1 MKKNIL
7 IIEDEAIIAM
17 DIRRKLEGN
26 GYNVV
31 GVAFSGEEAIQLAR
45 KHATDLVL
53 TDIVLKGDMDGIE
66 VANFMRSHWNIPVIF
81 LTAHSDEKTIQ
92 RAKSTGPFGFLKK
105 PVDDRELRASIEMA
119 LYKSQLMNELLE
131 SERKL
136 NCLFRIGEVLQDKD
150 KSIEDMIKAI
160 LAIIPP
166 SWQYPDITCA
176 RITLGEKEYTTKS
189 FKRTAWKLAQEIT
202 INSKVGGRVE
212 VFYAEKRAMDFEGP
226 FTKDERVLINAIAA
240 RIGNTVEQKKTQEA
254 LKTSEKK
261 YRTLFE
267 NSKETHII
275 SSPEGEILDINQA
288 GLELFGFTSKE
299 ELLNTFNLIDF
310 YSSLRERA
318 KLLRLIQKQGYVKDF
333 EIALKRRDGSRI
345 IVRETSTALR
355 DENGHIIELRGTLRD
370 VTAHIEQERLR
381 EQMLEELQATNKKL
395 KETQS
400 SLVQQEK
407 LASIGQLAAGV
418 AHELNNPLGFVTSNF
433 NSLHNYYQSLKKYLE
448 TWEELLPKLKNGN
461 GNGSASHPCIVEI
474 EEIKKQENV
483 NLIFKDVEDIFGEC
497 TDGFQRMTSIVKN
510 LKDFS
515 RIDHAEFIE
524 TYDLHSGIE
533 STLVVARNEYKYVA
547 EIEKSLS
554 DLPLIECNGGEINQV
569 LLNIIV
575 NAAHAIKSQGREDA
589 GKISI
594 KTYCDD
600 VYIFCEIRDDGPGI
614 PQQIIGKIFD
624 PFFTTKEVGS
634 GTGLGLSISYDIIV
648 NKHKGDLTVKSKVG
662 EGTTFAIKLPIKS
675 ANMIEVFAHE

>member
-1 MKKNIL
+1 LLKKNIL

-17 DIRRKLEGN
+17 DIRKKLEN
-26 GYNVV
+26 NDYNVT
-31 GVAFSGEEAIQLAR
+31 GVAFSGEEAIRLAR

-119 LYKSQLMNELLE
+119 LYKSQLMNELQE

-176 RITLGEKEYTTKS
+176 RIILEGKEYTTKN
-189 FKRTAWKLAQEIT
+189 FKSTVWKLAQEIT
-202 INSKVGGRVE
+202 INNKTDGRVE
-212 VFYAEKRAMDFEGP
+212 VFYTEKRAMDFEGP
-226 FTKDERVLINAIAA
+226 FTKDERDLINAIAA
-240 RIGNTVEQKKTQEA
+240 RIGNTIEQKKTQEA
-254 LKTSEKK
+254 LEISEKK

-275 SSPEGEILDINQA
+275 STPEGEILDINQA
-288 GLELFGFTSKE
+288 GLELFGFASKE

-333 EIALKRRDGSRI
+333 EITLKRRDGSQI
-345 IVRETSTALR
+345 IVRETSTAIR

-381 EQMLEELQATNKKL
+381 EQMLEELQVTNKKL

-418 AHELNNPLGFVTSNF
+418 AHELNNPLGFVMSNF
-433 NSLHNYYQSLKKYLE
+433 NSLHNYYHSLKKYFA
-448 TWEELLPKLKNGN
+448 TWEELLPKLNN
-461 GNGSASHPCIVEI
+461 GNGSASDEGITQI
-474 EEIKKQENV
+474 EEIKKQENISIV
-483 NLIFKDVEDIFGEC
+483 FKDVEDIFSEC
-497 TDGFQRMTSIVKN
+497 HDGFQRMTSIVKN

-515 RIDHAEFIE
+515 RIDHSEFIE
-524 TYDLHSGIE
+524 TYDLHAGIE

-547 EIEKSLS
+547 EIEESLS

-575 NAAHAIKSQGREDA
+575 NAAHAIKSQGREDT

-594 KTYCDD
+594 KTYCDNEY
-600 VYIFCEIRDDGPGI
+600 VFCEIRDDGPGI
-614 PQQIIGKIFD
+614 PEQILGKIFD
-624 PFFTTKEVGS
+624 PFFTTKDVGS

-648 NKHKGDLTVKSKVG
+648 NKHKGDLTVESKIG
-662 EGTTFAIKLPIKS
+662 EGTSFTIKLPVKS
-675 ANMIEVFAHE
+675 ANMIEAFAHE

>member
-1 MKKNIL
+1 MLKKNIL

-31 GVAFSGEEAIQLAR
+31 GVAFAGEEAIQLAR

-212 VFYAEKRAMDFEGP
+212 VFYAEQRAMDFEGP

-407 LASIGQLAAGV
+407 LASIGQLAAG
-418 AHELNNPLGFVTSNF
+418 
-433 NSLHNYYQSLKKYLE
+433 
-448 TWEELLPKLKNGN
+448 
-461 GNGSASHPCIVEI
+461 
-474 EEIKKQENV
+474 
-483 NLIFKDVEDIFGEC
+483 
-497 TDGFQRMTSIVKN
+497 
-510 LKDFS
+510 
-515 RIDHAEFIE
+515 
-524 TYDLHSGIE
+524 
-533 STLVVARNEYKYVA
+533 
-547 EIEKSLS
+547 
-554 DLPLIECNGGEINQV
+554 GG
-569 LLNIIV
+569 
-575 NAAHAIKSQGREDA
+575 D
-589 GKISI
+589 
-594 KTYCDD
+594 
-600 VYIFCEIRDDGPGI
+600 
-614 PQQIIGKIFD
+614 
-624 PFFTTKEVGS
+624 
-634 GTGLGLSISYDIIV
+634 
-648 NKHKGDLTVKSKVG
+648 
-662 EGTTFAIKLPIKS
+662 
-675 ANMIEVFAHE
+675 